1 MVSDGTVPAAEAS
14 ASAKYQM
21 ISLTNNP
28 SMAAPWSG
36 DGPGEGWKWGDFYV
50 TVQTGPE
57 TFFDFSA
64 KMAGTKERWE
74 GLSYH
79 FSATVF
85 RDPQKNEFGPSSRP
99 VLVIAVEKS
108 DFGTMVGVFDG
119 DVRSNL
125 GEYVGTLDLESAR
138 ATFFDF
144 IGKRFALV
152 GEPQRLGTIE
162 AVREKVVT
170 RKVGEIVGEGNSGS
184 HAAGMAGKIRA
195 LLPKGKTVPIVAAL
209 VAFVAWGFYAKPSFL
224 AFVFGYE
231 GFDECVLHRMKGQP
245 SNLLGTARSAC
256 KISNPPKPTL
266 STLASYEIP
275 GAGFNYDA
283 EGNQLVNF
291 DVEGALKAGASKS
304 NIAEYLCKKHQIDI
318 AEARRRDY
326 SDDEIIAKLA
336 SPLEG
341 PRMAQT
347 VRLPDG
353 SIASFPDG
361 VTPDQMAA
369 AIAKDFPQFM
379 RNAVSTTSCDDRAV
393 NKIGQPLTGA
403 ARKVFINKC
412 EKDRCEEQA
421 VSKDGHPLAGAAR
434 NASIKKCEKASQ
446 GSKDDPSKKNVA
458 STTSCE
464 ERAINKIGQPLTGAA
479 RNVFIK
485 KCEKD
490 RCEELAVSAAGR
502 PLAGAAR
509 KVSIEKCEKAR

>member
-1 MVSDGTVPAAEAS
+1 MSDRESPKGFEGLSGMVSDGMVPAAETS

-21 ISLTNNP
+21 ISLTKNP

-50 TVQTGPE
+50 TVQTNPE

-64 KMAGTKERWE
+64 KMAGKKECWE
-74 GLSYH
+74 DLSYH

-108 DFGTMVGVFDG
+108 NFGTMVGVFDG

-125 GEYVGTLDLESAR
+125 GGYAGTLDVDSAR

-170 RKVGEIVGEGNSGS
+170 RKVGEIVGDGKSGS
-184 HAAGMAGKIRA
+184 RTTGMVGNVRV
-195 LLPKGKTVPIVAAL
+195 LLPKGRTVPIAAAL
-209 VAFVAWGFYAKPSFL
+209 VVFVAWGFFAKPSFL
-224 AFVFGYE
+224 GEIFGYSN
-231 GFDECVLHRMKGQP
+231 FDECLLNRMKGQP
-245 SNLLGTARSAC
+245 PNLVSVARNACREAHPINFKVKDKTTFTDAEVFGPFAKFGLGKDFQVREAIEAGYSKWEIADYLLRSDGFTDSQISEVRKRGYSDEEIIEKQTGS
-256 KISNPPKPTL
+256 KIS
-266 STLASYEIP
+266 SSI
-275 GAGFNYDA
+275 
-283 EGNQLVNF
+283 
-291 DVEGALKAGASKS
+291 
-304 NIAEYLCKKHQIDI
+304 
-318 AEARRRDY
+318 
-326 SDDEIIAKLA
+326 
-336 SPLEG
+336 EG
-341 PRMAQT
+341 PRMAQK
-347 VRLPDG
+347 VQLPDG
-353 SIASFPDG
+353 RIASFPADA
-361 VTPDQMAA
+361 TQEQIESALRET
-369 AIAKDFPQFM
+369 FPQWGL
-379 RNAVSTTSCDDRAV
+379 
-393 NKIGQPLTGA
+393 KEQG
-403 ARKVFINKC
+403 
-412 EKDRCEEQA
+412 EKNQ
-421 VSKDGHPLAGAAR
+421 S
-434 NASIKKCEKASQ
+434 
-446 GSKDDPSKKNVA
+446 GSKDDPSKKNAV

-464 ERAINKIGQPLTGAA
+464 ERATNKIGQPLTGAA

-490 RCEELAVSAAGR
+490 RCEEQAVSAAGR